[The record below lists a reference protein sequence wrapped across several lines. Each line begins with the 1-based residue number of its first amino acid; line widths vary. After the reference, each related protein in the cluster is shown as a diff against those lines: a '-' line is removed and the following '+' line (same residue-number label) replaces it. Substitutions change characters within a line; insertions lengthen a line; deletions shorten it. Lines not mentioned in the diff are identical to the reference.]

1 MKNLIAFLLVFTLI
15 ASSSQA
21 QNICDLGIPCSDE
34 NENLLPLRQ
43 LKDYPLQV
51 NLMKQLKSNKKWAR
65 LIAQNKMSVG
75 IVDLSDLDQIKFAS
89 VNGDKMMYAA
99 SMPKI
104 AVLLAA
110 MDAIENGELKETAA
124 VRKDMNLMIAKSN
137 NQATTRMIDRVGFQK
152 IQDVLMHPDYK
163 LYDKNH
169 GGGLWVGKRYAAGG
183 KTNRDPMRKLSHAA
197 TIDQVCRFYYML
209 AHGQLVNEQRSA
221 QMLKIMMDPKLH
233 HKFVNTLDKVAPQ
246 AKVFRKSGSWRTFH
260 SDSALVWGPNRKYI
274 LVAMVD
280 DAGGEQIMRRL
291 VKEVEKVLKPKRR
304 ILARK

>member
-183 KTNRDPMRKLSHAA
+183 KTNRDPMRNLSHAA

-233 HKFVNTLDKVAPQ
+233 HKFVNTLDNVAPQ

>member
-183 KTNRDPMRKLSHAA
+183 KTNRDPMRNLSHAA